1 MFWSLYWL
9 LSAGAALLTFVLGV
23 LVIEFLPY
31 SSDLGYGF
39 WASSFVLLIGA
50 GYGALSIV
58 IAEEASK
65 RGYSLKRFFW
75 LSMGLTPILIG
86 LIVPNLPRRVKTEL
100 VLQRICIKCQNPLVS
115 EAMFCSVCG
124 QLSQLVALTSNLDV
138 NSDDGKFLNPS
149 KQSPRIGN
157 ITGGSAA
164 LLGAITLISLF
175 VIDVNQNSGSDFFG
189 INGFVPLAT
198 SGAGLAILGA
208 ILLIRGL
215 RAPKK

>member
-31 SSDLGYGF
+31 SSDLGYGI
-39 WASSFVLLIGA
+39 WTSSFVLLISA

-157 ITGGSAA
+157 IIGGSAA

-198 SGAGLAILGA
+198 SGAGLTILGA

>member
-1 MFWSLYWL
+1 
-9 LSAGAALLTFVLGV
+9 
-23 LVIEFLPY
+23 
-31 SSDLGYGF
+31 
-39 WASSFVLLIGA
+39 
-50 GYGALSIV
+50 
-58 IAEEASK
+58 
-65 RGYSLKRFFW
+65 
-75 LSMGLTPILIG
+75 
-86 LIVPNLPRRVKTEL
+86 
-100 VLQRICIKCQNPLVS
+100 
-115 EAMFCSVCG
+115 MFCSVCG

-198 SGAGLAILGA
+198 SGAGLTILGV